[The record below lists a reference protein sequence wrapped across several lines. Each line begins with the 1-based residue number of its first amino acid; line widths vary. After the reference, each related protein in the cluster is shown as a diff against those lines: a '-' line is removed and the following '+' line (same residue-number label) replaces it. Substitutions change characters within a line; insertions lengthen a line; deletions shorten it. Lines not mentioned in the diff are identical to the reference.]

1 MHVAESVE
9 ELVEEENGAE
19 LREGALGLLVG
30 GEQLEEWAVAALEQ
44 ENARGGRRERL
55 EDGADGE
62 VVVQPL
68 HELHLVRGAL
78 LELARC
84 RSRAREQRLG
94 HHRALRVH
102 THLPHHSRLALEHAG
117 KPARALFLYIIR
129 VYITY

>member
-19 LREGALGLLVG
+19 LRECALGLLVG
-30 GEQLEEWAVAALEQ
+30 GEQLEERAVAALEQ

-68 HELHLVRGAL
+68 DELHLVRSAL
-78 LELARC
+78 LELARG
-84 RSRAREQRLG
+84 RTRAREQRLG
-94 HHRALRVH
+94 HHRVLRVRA
-102 THLPHHSRLALEHAG
+102 HLPHHSRLALEHTG
-117 KPARALFLYIIR
+117 KPARALFLLYEC
-129 VYITY
+129 TY